1 MARAK
6 QTARKQGA
14 RTPIDKGTYGSIKRS
29 GSSSSNA
36 ADKALSSGSK
46 KKKALSCA
54 EKREKRKK
62 KRAKAAANKAADKK
76 DKKKMKPDNYW
87 VLDYQ
92 REQKSLKKNGKVP
105 PKSARH
111 HSTKKKRSSSIAA
124 TASFS
129 QQQRDFRATPYNSN
143 PPYMSNNKKPTKY
156 PGRSRPLPKNN
167 IHTPRKTRSGKLRLG
182 TRKKLHCTSFQMSIS
197 ECNDKVYLQKVDCP
211 WYNSEILDGASSAST
226 PVHRGSKDDSSDSE
240 DDSSTQNK
248 KQPSRN
254 AKSSKSTSSTN
265 NSNTLTLPSES
276 ILSQIDTEIQQFT
289 SYIKL
294 NPTEYKARLSF
305 IEHVTELSIEQFKS
319 NGNYNNNNNSI
330 PRYQGT
336 NYKGGRTASM
346 INNSNFKGNRKRT
359 LSESL
364 GDFANLQHQKEKQ
377 QENSIHVAPFGS
389 FATQEVCTFA
399 SDVDMCLWGV
409 VKGAASTTASTSKP
423 QMFVGDN
430 EGDGDHCS
438 DGEGNDDSKVVMDS
452 SSGCPLLTESSLLR
466 TMDAIQAAGHDITS
480 PSSKKRKS
488 KGGKKSSPSVADG
501 DSLFFIDRVGEA
513 QNEDG
518 RDDVEVIDL
527 CEDNTPKDETN
538 SQEKKSS
545 NQAQSNEVDE
555 AGAKRDTQD
564 VDNKAASSNFQ
575 FVIDKKGAQ
584 ELGGDTEESLPMEK
598 SSRQEA
604 GSKAVK
610 LKPPIDE
617 ADTTRKSIKAKA
629 KDDTND
635 DDDSEVIVVDSDSDS
650 DDDADPMASY
660 YNRENGKNSPAN
672 NEGRNEA
679 PSASGSVVLLD
690 DDSSSDEEDNAVED
704 LTQDYSSSSDDEDE
718 PSSTSQTPQKTN
730 EVLELSVTSNKPA
743 LDRRES
749 SSSIVRYADKP
760 SFGPTGK
767 ARTHVVSAL
776 LSLTRQLKRS
786 SHVHTIECRSKARV
800 PIINCSTRTG
810 FEGDIAIGGH
820 NGVDTSMYAL
830 SQVKRFS
837 R

>member
-14 RTPIDKGTYGSIKRS
+14 RTPIDKGTYGSIKKS
-29 GSSSSNA
+29 NSSN
-36 ADKALSSGSK
+36 ADKALSSSGGK
-46 KKKALSCA
+46 KKKAKKLQPSA
-54 EKREKRKK
+54 TPKIKQRASISSNGSAGTKK
-62 KRAKAAANKAADKK
+62 KAA
-76 DKKKMKPDNYW
+76 KKKKKTDNSTPSW
-87 VLDYQ
+87 VLDYKK
-92 REQKSLKKNGKVP
+92 EQKKKVP
-105 PKSARH
+105 PKSAKH
-111 HSTKKKRSSSIAA
+111 HSTKKKRSSAI
-124 TASFS
+124 TTSFS

-143 PPYMSNNKKPTKY
+143 PPYMSSKKPTKY
-156 PGRSRPLPKNN
+156 PGRTRPLPKIN
-167 IHTPRKTRSGKLRLG
+167 TRSGRSGKL
-182 TRKKLHCTSFQMSIS
+182 KKRGSAKAVRCSFQMSIS

-211 WYNSEILDGASSAST
+211 WYNSELLDGQST
-226 PVHRGSKDDSSDSE
+226 HRGRKDDNSSDSE
-240 DDSSTQNK
+240 DDSIQNK

-254 AKSSKSTSSTN
+254 AKTSKSSPKSST
-265 NSNTLTLPSES
+265 SANTLALPSES
-276 ILSQIDTEIQQFT
+276 ILTQIDLEIQHFT

-305 IEHVTELSIEQFKS
+305 IEHVTELSIEQFRG
-319 NGNYNNNNNSI
+319 NGNYNNNSII
-330 PRYQGT
+330 PRYQGV
-336 NYKGGRTASM
+336 NYKGGRSASM
-346 INNSNFKGNRKRT
+346 INNDNLRGNRKRT

-364 GDFANLQHQKEKQ
+364 GDFANQQQQKE

-389 FATQEVCTFA
+389 FATQDVCTFA

-409 VKGAASTTASTSKP
+409 VKGAASTTSSKP

-430 EGDGDHCS
+430 EDGVGDG
-438 DGEGNDDSKVVMDS
+438 DGEGNGESEVVMDS

-480 PSSKKRKS
+480 PSSKKS
-488 KGGKKSSPSVADG
+488 KGGKKKSPSVADG
-501 DSLFFIDRVGEA
+501 DDLFFIDRVGEA
-513 QNEDG
+513 QNDEDG

-527 CEDNTPKDETN
+527 CDDNAPKDEMDG
-538 SQEKKSS
+538 QDKKSS
-545 NQAQSNEVDE
+545 SLSQPSIASEDGDTDAVDSS
-555 AGAKRDTQD
+555 KP
-564 VDNKAASSNFQ
+564 ASSDFQ
-575 FVIDKKGAQ
+575 FVIDKNGVQ
-584 ELGGDTEESLPMEK
+584 ELGGDAEESLPIK
-598 SSRQEA
+598 KQSRQETGIDDA
-604 GSKAVK
+604 DE

-617 ADTTRKSIKAKA
+617 ADTQKMNKAKA

-660 YNRENGKNSPAN
+660 YNRQDGKNSPAN
-672 NEGRNEA
+672 NEGRNGA
-679 PSASGSVVLLD
+679 PPSASGSVVLLD
-690 DDSSSDEEDNAVED
+690 DDSSSDEEDDAVED
-704 LTQDYSSSSDDEDE
+704 LTQDDSSDDEDE
-718 PSSTSQTPQKTN
+718 SSSPQTPQKTN
-730 EVLELSVTSNKPA
+730 EVLELSVTSNKPT

-830 SQVKRFS
+830 SQVQRFS

>member
-14 RTPIDKGTYGSIKRS
+14 RVPIDKGTYGSIKRS
-29 GSSSSNA
+29 PSSSSGNA
-36 ADKALSSGSK
+36 ADKALSSGSKK

-62 KRAKAAANKAADKK
+62 KKEKERSSINSNGSAGNKKKKAAKN
-76 DKKKMKPDNYW
+76 KKKTDNSTPSW
-87 VLDYQ
+87 VLNYQ
-92 REQKSLKKNGKVP
+92 REQKSLKKNGNKKVP

-111 HSTKKKRSSSIAA
+111 HSTKKKRSSAIS
-124 TASFS
+124 TS

-143 PPYMSNNKKPTKY
+143 PPYMSSNKKSTKY
-156 PGRSRPLPKNN
+156 PGRTRPLPKNN
-167 IHTPRKTRSGKLRLG
+167 INTPRKTRSGKLRLG
-182 TRKKLHCTSFQMSIS
+182 LKKKLHCTSFTMSIS

-226 PVHRGSKDDSSDSE
+226 PAHRGSKDDSSDS
-240 DDSSTQNK
+240 DDEIQNK
-248 KQPSRN
+248 KQPSRK
-254 AKSSKSTSSTN
+254 AKSNSTSN
-265 NSNTLTLPSES
+265 NNTLTLPSES
-276 ILSQIDTEIQQFT
+276 ILSQIDLEIQHFT

-305 IEHVTELSIEQFKS
+305 IEHVTELSIEQFRG
-319 NGNYNNNNNSI
+319 NGNYNNYNNSNSI

-336 NYKGGRTASM
+336 DNY
-346 INNSNFKGNRKRT
+346 NNTSRYNRKRT

-364 GDFANLQHQKEKQ
+364 GDFANQQHQKE

-389 FATQEVCTFA
+389 FATQDVCTFA

-409 VKGAASTTASTSKP
+409 VKGASTSKP
-423 QMFVGDN
+423 QMFIGDN
-430 EGDGDHCS
+430 EGTEDNVV
-438 DGEGNDDSKVVMDS
+438 GEGEESEVVMDS
-452 SSGCPLLTESSLLR
+452 TSGCPLLTESSLLR

-480 PSSKKRKS
+480 PSSKKKKKI

-527 CEDNTPKDETN
+527 CDDNTPKDEMD

-545 NQAQSNEVDE
+545 NQSQPNEANE
-555 AGAKRDTQD
+555 AAAKRDTED
-564 VDNKAASSNFQ
+564 VDNKASSDFQ
-575 FVIDKKGAQ
+575 FVIDKKGVQ
-584 ELGGDTEESLPMEK
+584 ELGGDLEESLPMEK
-598 SSRQEA
+598 SSRQEEA
-604 GSKAVK
+604 G
-610 LKPPIDE
+610 IDQRDE
-617 ADTTRKSIKAKA
+617 LNADTTQKMDEAKA

-635 DDDSEVIVVDSDSDS
+635 DDDNSEVIVVDSDSDS

-660 YNRENGKNSPAN
+660 YNRQDGNSPAN
-672 NEGRNEA
+672 NEGRNGA
-679 PSASGSVVLLD
+679 PSSASGSVVLLD
-690 DDSSSDEEDNAVED
+690 DDLSSDEEEDAVED
-704 LTQDYSSSSDDEDE
+704 LTQDNSSSSDDEEDE
-718 PSSTSQTPQKTN
+718 PSSPQTPQKTN
-730 EVLELSVTSNKPA
+730 EVLELSVTSNKPT

-749 SSSIVRYADKP
+749 SSTIVRYADKP

-830 SQVKRFS
+830 SQVQRFS